1 MIRFRAGLPGVTDAE
16 LNDPAKMR
24 EIIKRERQ
32 VEFALEGRRFFDLR
46 RWGDLTKNVGT
57 FYGMNVNAKSSNRE
71 AYHKRTWQYSI
82 YTISNKL
89 MFYPIIQTV
98 MDKNVKL
105 DQNPGW

>member
-1 MIRFRAGLPGVTDAE
+1 MNEMEEGVVYTDEDNNITVKRDKDEMRKYFNMIRFRAGLPGVTDAE

-57 FYGMNVNAKSSNRE
+57 FYGMNVNAKVVTER
-71 AYHKRTWQYSI
+71 H
-82 YTISNKL
+82 TISGR
-89 MFYPIIQTV
+89 Q
-98 MDKNVKL
+98 
-105 DQNPGW
+105 